1 MSILNVNKINPVG
14 GGSTITIA
22 GIASVTSSVTSPSFV
37 GDVTGNVTGNV
48 TGDATGLSGNPS
60 INTTGIVTAT
70 SFVPTTGQ
78 LSHRNIII
86 NGAMNVAQRA
96 SSSNNNGYTS
106 VDRWK
111 IESSNITHNS
121 TKSQQSLSSS
131 DTPYTLGFRKF
142 ARIALAQA
150 GVVATNSYVEFQQK
164 IEAQNV
170 SNSGWNYNS
179 TSSFITLQFWFR
191 CSTNQ
196 TFYAWVTSTDGTN
209 KRFTFSFTASG
220 NNAWTKVTKTIPGAS
235 GIQIDND
242 NGEGFNV
249 VIAPFYGTDYTG
261 SVSLDTW
268 VTKND
273 ATHSPDYASTWLT
286 AGASTFDITGVQLE
300 VGPVATPFEHRSFG
314 DELALCQRYYQ
325 KSYDYGV
332 APGTATY
339 NGCSRGE
346 SINANT
352 IDICPRFKVDMRA
365 TPTVTIYSPTDGASG
380 NCYFDHSTNANRTAA
395 AAHIGQ
401 SGFGSLYR
409 STGDLAHNGDQH
421 VSCQWVAVSEL

>member
-1 MSILNVNKINPVG
+1 MSTLKVDAIRHNSATSDAITTASDGTCTAKLTSIG
-14 GGSTITIA
+14 GG
-22 GIASVTSSVTSPSFV
+22 G
-37 GDVTGNVTGNV
+37 
-48 TGDATGLSGNPS
+48 
-60 INTTGIVTAT
+60 
-70 SFVPTTGQ
+70 
-78 LSHRNIII
+78 LSHRNLII
-86 NGAMNVAQRA
+86 NGDFQVAQRA

-131 DTPYTLGFRKF
+131 DTPYTLGFRRF

-150 GVVATNSYVEFQQK
+150 GVVAANSYVEFHHK
-164 IEAQNV
+164 MEAQNV

-220 NNAWTKVTKTIPGAS
+220 NNVWTKVTKTIPGAS

-300 VGPVATPFEHRSFG
+300 VGDTATSFEHRSFG
-314 DELALCQRYYQ
+314 DELTRCRRYCYVLGFPSVGD
-325 KSYDYGV
+325 SYERVARGQGYDSTRTRITVFHPTEMRAKASSITIPDISHWQISDTSNAFLPSAFELTPNVNGV
-332 APGTATY
+332 LSTGMQFTHASGATAYRNYFLERRGTTA
-339 NGCSRGE
+339 GKVI
-346 SINANT
+346 INA
-352 IDICPRFKVDMRA
+352 
-365 TPTVTIYSPTDGASG
+365 
-380 NCYFDHSTNANRTAA
+380 
-395 AAHIGQ
+395 
-401 SGFGSLYR
+401 
-409 STGDLAHNGDQH
+409 
-421 VSCQWVAVSEL
+421 EL

>member
-1 MSILNVNKINPVG
+1 MTSRLIVNSIRHTG
-14 GGSTITIA
+14 ASADAITLDNSGNA
-22 GIASVTSSVTSPSFV
+22 TFPA
-37 GDVTGNVTGNV
+37 NVTCSG
-48 TGDATGLSGNPS
+48 TATGFGKPPK
-60 INTTGIVTAT
+60 AT
-70 SFVPTTGQ
+70 N
-78 LSHRNIII
+78 LII
-86 NGAMNVAQRA
+86 NGDFRISQRA
-96 SSSNNNGYTS
+96 TSSTSNGYTS

-111 IESSNITHNS
+111 LDSSNITHNS

-142 ARIALAQA
+142 ARIALSQA

-179 TSSFITLQFWFR
+179 ASSFITVQFWFR

-235 GIQIDND
+235 DIQIDDD
-242 NGEGFNV
+242 NGEGFNL

-300 VGPVATPFEHRSFG
+300 VGDSPSDFAHESFH
-314 DELALCQRYYQ
+314 ENLSKCQRYFFTNSS
-325 KSYDYGV
+325 SYFPSPMTMQFQFPTAMRA
-332 APGTATY
+332 APTITHTHSGSPTINNITTVGFMGY
-339 NGCSRGE
+339 NA
-346 SINANT
+346 ANT
-352 IDICPRFKVDMRA
+352 IGA
-365 TPTVTIYSPTDGASG
+365 YS
-380 NCYFDHSTNANRTAA
+380 AA
-395 AAHIGQ
+395 A
-401 SGFGSLYR
+401 
-409 STGDLAHNGDQH
+409 
-421 VSCQWVAVSEL
+421 EL

>member
-1 MSILNVNKINPVG
+1 MSTLKVDAIRHNSATSDAITTASDGTCTAKLTSVG
-14 GGSTITIA
+14 G
-22 GIASVTSSVTSPSFV
+22 
-37 GDVTGNVTGNV
+37 
-48 TGDATGLSGNPS
+48 
-60 INTTGIVTAT
+60 
-70 SFVPTTGQ
+70 GQ